1 MLSVYHSLRICPFP
15 LGCPSYWHR
24 VTCRMS
30 PSLGLSFLECNT
42 CTSFLVLA
50 PKVLH
55 PRTPPP
61 PPILGKPEQSV
72 TLPMGETKAHLKESW
87 SELNGTCESTQLGP
101 HRRTRTPCIN
111 GRRKDRSFLSAR
123 WGPDPEPGSQH
134 RHILAVCPEF
144 GLSPWAS
151 VSSDF

>member
-1 MLSVYHSLRICPFP
+1 MLSVYHGLRICPFP
-15 LGCPSYWHR
+15 LGCSSYWHR
-24 VTCRMS
+24 VTCGMS
-30 PSLGLSFLECNT
+30 PSLGLSFLDCNT

-55 PRTPPP
+55 PRTP
-61 PPILGKPEQSV
+61 
-72 TLPMGETKAHLKESW
+72 TLPHPGQTRKVGHPT
-87 SELNGTCESTQLGP
+87 NGGNKSPPQRVLVRVEHTCDSTQLGP
-101 HRRTRTPCIN
+101 HHRTRGPCIS